1 MRIMLLRFFPKE
13 NRRTRGAFLDS
24 PEEKSLSFPYF
35 FRGEFSVKETVA
47 RSLREGAELRLK
59 MAEAMAADI
68 TAAATAIA
76 EAFKAGR
83 KLLLFGNGGSAADAQ
98 HIAAEFMNRFLI
110 ERPPLPAIALTT
122 DTSVLTSIAND
133 YAFDDIFSKQVKAL
147 GKKGD
152 VALGITTSGTS
163 ANVLKALRA
172 AKKLGMITIA
182 LTGDG
187 GKAGSLA
194 DIALQVPSR
203 STPRIQEAHIAVGH
217 ILCDL
222 TDTLLFKDVG
232 KR

>member
-1 MRIMLLRFFPKE
+1 MPPLPLPTQEMMGGSMSLEARFRE
-13 NRRTRGAFLDS
+13 AFTESIDLKRLVM
-24 PEEKSLSFPYF
+24 EEQGPQVS
-35 FRGEFSVKETVA
+35 
-47 RSLREGAELRLK
+47 
-59 MAEAMAADI
+59 
-68 TAAATAIA
+68 AAAEMLAQV
-76 EAFKAGR
+76 FKEGGR
-83 KLLLFGNGGSAADAQ
+83 VLIFGNGGSAADAQ

-133 YAFDDIFSKQVKAL
+133 YAFDEIFSKQVKAL

-152 VALGITTSGTS
+152 VALGITTSGS
-163 ANVLKALRA
+163 SGNVLKALRA
-172 AKKLGMITIA
+172 AKKLGMTTIA
-182 LTGDG
+182 LSGEG
-187 GKAGSLA
+187 GKAASLS

-222 TDTLLFKDVG
+222 TDTILFKDVG

>member
-1 MRIMLLRFFPKE
+1 
-13 NRRTRGAFLDS
+13 
-24 PEEKSLSFPYF
+24 
-35 FRGEFSVKETVA
+35 VKETVA
-47 RSLREGAELRLK
+47 RSLKEGAELRLK
-59 MAEAMAADI
+59 MAETMAASI
-68 TAAATAIA
+68 TAAAESIA

-133 YAFDDIFSKQVKAL
+133 YSFDDVFSKQVKAL

-152 VALGITTSGTS
+152 VALGITTSGSS

-182 LTGDG
+182 LTGDA
-187 GKAGSLA
+187 GKAAALA
-194 DIALQVPSR
+194 DIALQIPSR
-203 STPRIQEAHIAVGH
+203 STPRIQEAHIVVGH

-222 TDTLLFKDVG
+222 TDTLLFRDIG

>member
-1 MRIMLLRFFPKE
+1 MRFMLLRFSGKGNIARPA
-13 NRRTRGAFLDS
+13 AFLDS
-24 PEEKSLSFPYF
+24 AEGKRLWFPYSL
-35 FRGEFSVKETVA
+35 RGVSPLKESVA
-47 RSLREGAELRLK
+47 RSLKEGAELRLK
-59 MAEAMAADI
+59 MAETISAEI
-68 TAAATAIA
+68 VAAAEAIA

-133 YAFDDIFSKQVKAL
+133 YAFDEVFSKQLKAL

-152 VALGITTSGTS
+152 VALGITTSGS
-163 ANVLKALRA
+163 SGNVLKALRA
-172 AKKLGMITIA
+172 AKKLGMTTIA

-187 GKAGSLA
+187 GKAASLA
-194 DIALQVPSR
+194 DIPLQIPSR

>member
-1 MRIMLLRFFPKE
+1 MKE
-13 NRRTRGAFLDS
+13 S
-24 PEEKSLSFPYF
+24 I
-35 FRGEFSVKETVA
+35 A
-47 RSLREGAELRLK
+47 RSLKEGSELRLK
-59 MAEAMAADI
+59 MAETMSTEIAS
-68 TAAATAIA
+68 AATAIA

-133 YAFDDIFSKQVKAL
+133 YAFDEIFSKQVKAL

-152 VALGITTSGTS
+152 VALGITTSGS
-163 ANVLKALRA
+163 SGNVLKALRA
-172 AKKLGMITIA
+172 AKKLGMTTIA

-187 GKAGSLA
+187 GKAASLA

-222 TDTLLFKDVG
+222 TDAILFKVVG

>member
-1 MRIMLLRFFPKE
+1 MKE
-13 NRRTRGAFLDS
+13 S
-24 PEEKSLSFPYF
+24 
-35 FRGEFSVKETVA
+35 VA
-47 RSLREGAELRLK
+47 RSLKEGAELRLK
-59 MAEAMAADI
+59 MAEAISAEI
-68 TAAATAIA
+68 AAAAEAIA
-76 EAFKAGR
+76 EAFKAGG

-122 DTSVLTSIAND
+122 DSSVLTSIAND
-133 YAFDDIFSKQVKAL
+133 YAFDEVFSKQVKAL

-152 VALGITTSGTS
+152 VALGITTSGS
-163 ANVLKALRA
+163 SGNVLKALRV

-182 LTGDG
+182 LTGEG
-187 GKAGSLA
+187 GRAASLA
-194 DIALQVPSR
+194 DIPLQIPSR

>member
-1 MRIMLLRFFPKE
+1 
-13 NRRTRGAFLDS
+13 
-24 PEEKSLSFPYF
+24 
-35 FRGEFSVKETVA
+35 VKETVA
-47 RSLREGAELRLK
+47 RSLKEGAELRLK
-59 MAEAMAADI
+59 MAETMGESI
-68 TAAATAIA
+68 SAAAEAIA
-76 EAFKAGR
+76 DAFKAGR

-133 YAFDDIFSKQVKAL
+133 YAFDEIFSKQVKAL

-152 VALGITTSGTS
+152 VALGITTSGSST
-163 ANVLKALRA
+163 NVLKALRA
-172 AKKLGMITIA
+172 AKKLGMTTIT
-182 LTGDG
+182 LTGEG
-187 GKAGSLA
+187 GKAAALS

-203 STPRIQEAHIAVGH
+203 SVPRIQEAHIVVGH
-217 ILCDL
+217 LLCEL

>member
-1 MRIMLLRFFPKE
+1 MTVRVEKFIVSLLLPWGAPLKE
-13 NRRTRGAFLDS
+13 S
-24 PEEKSLSFPYF
+24 
-35 FRGEFSVKETVA
+35 VA
-47 RSLREGAELRLK
+47 RALKEGAELRTK
-59 MAEAMAADI
+59 MAESMAAEI
-68 TAAATAIA
+68 ATAATAIA

-122 DTSVLTSIAND
+122 DTSILTSIAND
-133 YAFDDIFSKQVKAL
+133 YAFDEIFSKQLKAL

-152 VALGITTSGTS
+152 VALGITTSGS
-163 ANVLKALRA
+163 SGNVLKALRA
-172 AKKLGMITIA
+172 AKKLGMTTIA
-182 LTGDG
+182 LTGEG
-187 GKAGSLA
+187 GKAASLS
-194 DIALQVPSR
+194 DIALQIPSR

-222 TDTLLFKDVG
+222 TDTILFKDVG

>member
-1 MRIMLLRFFPKE
+1 LTEGLSLKE
-13 NRRTRGAFLDS
+13 
-24 PEEKSLSFPYF
+24 
-35 FRGEFSVKETVA
+35 SVV
-47 RSLREGAELRLK
+47 RSLKEGSELRLK
-59 MAEAMAADI
+59 MAETMSAEI
-68 TAAATAIA
+68 VSAATAIA
-76 EAFKAGR
+76 EAFKAGG

-133 YAFDDIFSKQVKAL
+133 YAFDEIFSKQVKAL

-152 VALGITTSGTS
+152 VALGITTSGS
-163 ANVLKALRA
+163 SGNVLKALRA
-172 AKKLGMITIA
+172 AKKLGMTTIA
-182 LTGDG
+182 LAGEG
-187 GKAGSLA
+187 GKAASLA
-194 DIALQVPSR
+194 DIALQIPSR

-222 TDTLLFKDVG
+222 TDTILFKDVG

>member
-1 MRIMLLRFFPKE
+1 MK
-13 NRRTRGAFLDS
+13 DS
-24 PEEKSLSFPYF
+24 
-35 FRGEFSVKETVA
+35 VA
-47 RSLREGAELRLK
+47 RSLKEGSDLRLK
-59 MAEAMAADI
+59 MAETMSAEIA
-68 TAAATAIA
+68 AAATAIA

-133 YAFDDIFSKQVKAL
+133 YSFDEIFSKQVKAL

-152 VALGITTSGTS
+152 VALGITTSGS
-163 ANVLKALRA
+163 SVNVLKALRA
-172 AKKLGMITIA
+172 AKKLGMTTIA
-182 LTGDG
+182 LSGEG
-187 GKAGSLA
+187 GKAASLS
-194 DIALQVPSR
+194 DIALQIPSR

-222 TDTLLFKDVG
+222 TDTILFKDVG

>member
-1 MRIMLLRFFPKE
+1 LKE
-13 NRRTRGAFLDS
+13 S
-24 PEEKSLSFPYF
+24 
-35 FRGEFSVKETVA
+35 VA
-47 RSLREGAELRLK
+47 RALKEGAELRTK
-59 MAEAMAADI
+59 MAESMAAEI
-68 TAAATAIA
+68 ATAATAIA

-133 YAFDDIFSKQVKAL
+133 YAFDEIFSKQLKAL

-152 VALGITTSGTS
+152 VALGITTSGS
-163 ANVLKALRA
+163 SGNVLKALRA
-172 AKKLGMITIA
+172 AKKLGMTTIA
-182 LTGDG
+182 LTGEG
-187 GKAGSLA
+187 GKAASLA
-194 DIALQVPSR
+194 DIALQIPSR

-222 TDTLLFKDVG
+222 TDTILFKDVG

>member
-1 MRIMLLRFFPKE
+1 
-13 NRRTRGAFLDS
+13 
-24 PEEKSLSFPYF
+24 
-35 FRGEFSVKETVA
+35 VKDTVA
-47 RSLREGAELRLK
+47 RSLKEGAELRLK
-59 MAEAMAADI
+59 MAETMATSI
-68 TAAATAIA
+68 AAAAESIA

-83 KLLLFGNGGSAADAQ
+83 KLLLFGNGGSASDAQ

-133 YAFDDIFSKQVKAL
+133 YSFDDVFSKQVKAL

-152 VALGITTSGTS
+152 VALGISTSGSS

-172 AKKLGMITIA
+172 AKKLGMVTIA
-182 LTGDG
+182 LTGETG
-187 GKAGSLA
+187 RAASLA
-194 DIALQVPSR
+194 DIALQIPSR
-203 STPRIQEAHIAVGH
+203 STPRIQEAHIVVGH

-222 TDTLLFKDVG
+222 TDTLLFREFG

>member
-1 MRIMLLRFFPKE
+1 MRNMLLRFFPKE
-13 NRRTRGAFLDS
+13 NRGAGGRFLDS
-24 PEEKSLSFPYF
+24 PEGKSLSFPYF
-35 FRGEFSVKETVA
+35 FQGEPSVKETVA

-59 MAEAMAADI
+59 MAEAMTADI

-122 DTSVLTSIAND
+122 DTSVITSVAND

-147 GKKGD
+147 GRKGD
-152 VALGITTSGTS
+152 VAIGITTSGTS

-187 GKAGSLA
+187 GKAASLA

>member
-1 MRIMLLRFFPKE
+1 L
-13 NRRTRGAFLDS
+13 
-24 PEEKSLSFPYF
+24 
-35 FRGEFSVKETVA
+35 KETVA
-47 RSLREGAELRLK
+47 KSLKEGAELRLK
-59 MAEAMAADI
+59 MAETMVASI
-68 TAAATAIA
+68 TAAAESIA

-133 YAFDDIFSKQVKAL
+133 YSFDDVFSKQVKAL

-152 VALGITTSGTS
+152 VALGITTSGSS

-172 AKKLGMITIA
+172 AKKLGMVTIA
-182 LTGDG
+182 LTGDA
-187 GKAGSLA
+187 GKAATLA
-194 DIALQVPSR
+194 DIALQIPSR
-203 STPRIQEAHIAVGH
+203 STPRIQEAHIVVGH

-222 TDTLLFKDVG
+222 TDTLLFRDFG

>member
-1 MRIMLLRFFPKE
+1 MKE
-13 NRRTRGAFLDS
+13 S
-24 PEEKSLSFPYF
+24 
-35 FRGEFSVKETVA
+35 VA
-47 RSLREGAELRLK
+47 RSLKEGAELRLK
-59 MAEAMAADI
+59 MAETI
-68 TAAATAIA
+68 STEIAAAAEAIA

-110 ERPPLPAIALTT
+110 ERPPLPAVALTT

-133 YAFDDIFSKQVKAL
+133 YSFDEIFSKQVKAL

-152 VALGITTSGTS
+152 VALGITTSGS
-163 ANVLKALRA
+163 SPNVLKALRV
-172 AKKLGMITIA
+172 AKRLGMITIA
-182 LTGDG
+182 LTGEG
-187 GKAGSLA
+187 GKAASLA
-194 DIALQVPSR
+194 DIPLQIPSR

-222 TDTLLFKDVG
+222 TDTFLFKDVG

>member
-1 MRIMLLRFFPKE
+1 MKE
-13 NRRTRGAFLDS
+13 S
-24 PEEKSLSFPYF
+24 
-35 FRGEFSVKETVA
+35 VA
-47 RSLREGAELRLK
+47 RSLKEGAELRLK
-59 MAEAMAADI
+59 MAETI
-68 TAAATAIA
+68 STEIAAAAEAIA

-110 ERPPLPAIALTT
+110 ERPPLPAVALTT

-133 YAFDDIFSKQVKAL
+133 YSFDDIFSKQVKAL

-152 VALGITTSGTS
+152 VALGITTSGS
-163 ANVLKALRA
+163 SPNVLKALRV
-172 AKKLGMITIA
+172 AKRLGMITIA
-182 LTGDG
+182 LTGEG
-187 GKAGSLA
+187 GKAASLA
-194 DIALQVPSR
+194 DIPLQIPSR

-222 TDTLLFKDVG
+222 TDTFLFKDVG

>member
-1 MRIMLLRFFPKE
+1 MK
-13 NRRTRGAFLDS
+13 DS
-24 PEEKSLSFPYF
+24 
-35 FRGEFSVKETVA
+35 VA
-47 RSLREGAELRLK
+47 RSLKEGAELRLK
-59 MAEAMAADI
+59 MAETI
-68 TAAATAIA
+68 STEIAAAAEAIA

-110 ERPPLPAIALTT
+110 ERPPLPAVALTT

-133 YAFDDIFSKQVKAL
+133 YSFDEIFSKQVKAL

-152 VALGITTSGTS
+152 VALGITTSGS
-163 ANVLKALRA
+163 SPNVLKALRV
-172 AKKLGMITIA
+172 AKRLGMTTIA
-182 LTGDG
+182 LTGEG
-187 GKAGSLA
+187 GKAASLA
-194 DIALQVPSR
+194 DIPLQIPSR

-222 TDTLLFKDVG
+222 TDTYLFKDVG

>member
-1 MRIMLLRFFPKE
+1 MKE
-13 NRRTRGAFLDS
+13 
-24 PEEKSLSFPYF
+24 
-35 FRGEFSVKETVA
+35 SVV
-47 RSLREGAELRLK
+47 RSLKEGSELRLK
-59 MAEAMAADI
+59 MAETMSAEIA
-68 TAAATAIA
+68 TAAAAIA

-133 YAFDDIFSKQVKAL
+133 YAFDEIFSKQVKAL

-152 VALGITTSGTS
+152 VALGITTSGS
-163 ANVLKALRA
+163 SGNVLKALRA
-172 AKKLGMITIA
+172 AKKLGMTTIA
-182 LTGDG
+182 LTGEG
-187 GKAGSLA
+187 GKAASLC
-194 DIALQVPSR
+194 DIALQIPSR

-222 TDTLLFKDVG
+222 TDTILFKDVG